1 MNRMTSSDALRSV
14 FVTDFDG
21 TLTRREFYQLVQ
33 DHYLDPDTP
42 DYWAEYRA
50 GKYRHVEAMAKFCA
64 AVRADEAT
72 LLNLLLRMELDPRFP
87 ELAEA
92 LNAAGWEVVVASAG
106 CEWYIRQILEPTGVD
121 LTIHSN
127 RGRWVGGDRGLE
139 LEPPT
144 DSPFYCPDVGI
155 DKAAVVAD
163 AQRRADRVAF
173 AGDGVTDVRAALLV
187 PVERRFA
194 KADCAAELDRLG
206 ESYRPFIRWAEAAE
220 ALLAEGP

>member
-1 MNRMTSSDALRSV
+1 MPSV

-33 DHYLDPDTP
+33 DHYLHPGTP

-50 GKYRHVEAMAKFCA
+50 GKYSHVEAMARFCA

-72 LLNLLLRMELDPRFP
+72 VLNLLLQMELDPHFP
-87 ELAEA
+87 ELAAA

-106 CEWYIRQILEPTGVD
+106 CEWYIRQVLAPTGAD

-127 RGRWVGGDRGLE
+127 RGRWVGGDRGLV

-163 AQRRADRVAF
+163 ALRRAERVAF

-187 PVERRFA
+187 PPERRFA
-194 KADCAAELDRLG
+194 KADCAAELDRLRQP
-206 ESYRPFIRWAEAAE
+206 YRRFDRWAQAAE

>member
-1 MNRMTSSDALRSV
+1 MPGV

-42 DYWAEYRA
+42 NYWQEYRD

-72 LLNLLLRMELDPRFP
+72 VLNLLLQMELDPRFP
-87 ELAEA
+87 ELAAA
-92 LNAAGWEVVVASAG
+92 LNDAGWEVVVASAG
-106 CEWYIRQILEPTGVD
+106 CEWYIRQVLDPTGIE

-127 RGRWVGGDRGLE
+127 RGRWVGGERGLE

-155 DKAAVVAD
+155 DKAAVVTD
-163 AQRRADRVAF
+163 ALQRAERVAF

-187 PVERRFA
+187 PADRRFA
-194 KADCAAELDRLG
+194 RSDCAAELDRRG
-206 ESYRPFIRWAEAAE
+206 EPYRHFDRWSEAAE
-220 ALLAEGP
+220 AILAEGP